1 MKGRGSKGRHASQM
15 EWKCPTTCT
24 SSLRPSHLPPIPLMV
39 SYSSLPNT
47 CVFLPSSPLKFG
59 EPQFSLA
66 QIPRTPDFTCHTGSQ
81 DPTARCRLLIE
92 KKGNNPPDLRKLPR
106 VADAEMGESQGIQK
120 SPAFKEGSR
129 VSSLPAPAQTEN
141 WGKVSPDKTGSEI

>member
-1 MKGRGSKGRHASQM
+1 M
-15 EWKCPTTCT
+15 EVP
-24 SSLRPSHLPPIPLMV
+24 HHMHFLP
-39 SYSSLPNT
+39 SSLPPPSHPSYGEL
-47 CVFLPSSPLKFG
+47 FLFAQHVRVLLLSSPLKFE

-106 VADAEMGESQGIQK
+106 VADAEMGDNRERAKDSRISQPSKQ
-120 SPAFKEGSR
+120 AL
-129 VSSLPAPAQTEN
+129 VSALSLLQHRLKTG
-141 WGKVSPDKTGSEI
+141 GKPPDKTGSEI